1 MTDISDLKFDDKN
14 FNKHTAKGMGLLEK
28 SLQQFGAGRSIL
40 IDKDNN
46 IIAGNGIVEAA
57 GAVGLEKVKI
67 VETTGDEI
75 VAVKRTDVT
84 LNSAKGREMALADNA
99 TASVDLEWDEGLVA
113 SESEKHGFSTE
124 DWGLDFAT
132 KKSIKDEKDIEN
144 NPGKNTDHYV
154 NFNLADFSELFGG
167 VNIGKKL
174 LKILPKPDIIV
185 ASPPCESWSHMTS
198 INNGNIHWKRYAS
211 KLFPENKIFQ
221 LQDVDVQTG
230 FVKNNGIKT
239 FYTRVNGELCHQN
252 TWEII
257 KQAKPKVFMVENPD
271 NYSWEYIHKYIA
283 GGIPKI
289 FMNNLVYS
297 AYEPERFS
305 PKKEIFGS
313 NIKLK
318 LKNYGIYKNGNS
330 IKATEDK
337 NGFISK
343 DYGTRS
349 KIPELALKDF
359 FEQAIDFVANGGG
372 GVSSLLCAR
381 LFYHNIWRIYQKA
394 RINEI

>member
-1 MTDISDLKFDDKN
+1 MKKLVCWALFDS
-14 FNKHTAKGMGLLEK
+14 E
-28 SLQQFGAGRSIL
+28 
-40 IDKDNN
+40 
-46 IIAGNGIVEAA
+46 
-57 GAVGLEKVKI
+57 
-67 VETTGDEI
+67 TGDYVSTI
-75 VAVKRTDVT
+75 RHYF
-84 LNSAKGREMALADNA
+84 ADRIE
-99 TASVDLEWDEGLVA
+99 VYGIGL
-113 SESEKHGFSTE
+113 SHY
-124 DWGLDFAT
+124 
-132 KKSIKDEKDIEN
+132 
-144 NPGKNTDHYV
+144 GKNTDHYV
-154 NFNLADFSELFGG
+154 NFNLGDFSELFGG
-167 VNIGKKL
+167 ENIGKKL

-211 KLFPENKIFQ
+211 KLYPENKIFQ
-221 LQDVDVQTG
+221 LQDVDVSSG
-230 FVKNNGIKT
+230 FVKNQGIKT

-257 KQAKPKVFMVENPD
+257 KQAKPNVFMVENPD

-289 FMNNLVYS
+289 YMNNLVYS
-297 AYEPERFS
+297 AYEPKRFS

-313 NIKLK
+313 NIKLR
-318 LKNYGIYKNGNS
+318 LKGYGIYNNGSS

-359 FEQAIDFVANGGG
+359 FDQAIDFIEKGE
-372 GVSSLLCAR
+372 
-381 LFYHNIWRIYQKA
+381 K
-394 RINEI
+394 E